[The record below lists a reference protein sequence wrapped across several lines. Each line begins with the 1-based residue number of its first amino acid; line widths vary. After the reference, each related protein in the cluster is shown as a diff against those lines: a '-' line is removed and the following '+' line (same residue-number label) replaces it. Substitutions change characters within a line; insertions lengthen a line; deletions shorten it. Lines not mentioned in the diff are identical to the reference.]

1 MLEGAVP
8 FRGED
13 LTELR
18 KNILL
23 AKYQMPEEISKEAKN
38 LLRRILVIDPKKRIE
53 IPEILEHRWM
63 QDIDQEQFLFTPT

>member
-53 IPEILEHRWM
+53 IS
-63 QDIDQEQFLFTPT
+63 